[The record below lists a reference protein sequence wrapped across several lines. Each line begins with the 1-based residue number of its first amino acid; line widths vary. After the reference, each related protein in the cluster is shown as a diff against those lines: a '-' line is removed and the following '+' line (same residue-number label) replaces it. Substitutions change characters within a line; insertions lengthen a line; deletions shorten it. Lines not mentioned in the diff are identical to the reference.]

1 MDNLL
6 LPAQIKSR
14 ELEILE
20 FVDAFCK
27 KHGITY
33 FLSYGSLLGAV
44 RHKGFIP
51 WDDDIDISMLRPDY
65 ERFKCL
71 IAQEESKRFKAM
83 IPKRKDYP
91 YNFIK
96 IVDSMTSLIEENLD
110 YSEDMG
116 VWIDV
121 FPLDGCSTSGCS
133 LTERLASFSQ
143 KCRALASYKVLPEN
157 KHGNRIV
164 WYLCRMVGYN
174 AFKELTDYFSRRIS
188 VDDSPLVAHVPTAN
202 QTRFPRILFDKVT
215 EVEFEGRRFPAP
227 MDYHQY
233 LTIHYGDYMKLPPE
247 NERVNHSVKAIIKEL

>member
-1 MDNLL
+1 MDSILS
-6 LPAQIKSR
+6 PAQVKAR

-20 FVDAFCK
+20 YVDTFCK
-27 KHGITY
+27 KHSLTY
-33 FLSYGSLLGAV
+33 FLTYGSLLGAV

-65 ERFKCL
+65 ERFKSL
-71 IAQEESKRFKAM
+71 IAQEESLRFKAM
-83 IPKRKDYP
+83 LPEKKDYP
-91 YNFIK
+91 YHFIK
-96 IVDSMTSLIEENLD
+96 IVDSMTSLMEEDLD

-174 AFKELTDYFSRRIS
+174 AFKKMTDHFSRRIS
-188 VDDSPLVAHVPTAN
+188 VDASPLVAHIPTAC

-215 EVEFEGRRFPAP
+215 EVEFEGHRFPAP
-227 MDYHQY
+227 MDYDRY
-233 LTIHYGDYMKLPPE
+233 LTIRYGDYMKLPPDK
-247 NERVNHSVKAIIKEL
+247 ERVNHSVKAKLKQL